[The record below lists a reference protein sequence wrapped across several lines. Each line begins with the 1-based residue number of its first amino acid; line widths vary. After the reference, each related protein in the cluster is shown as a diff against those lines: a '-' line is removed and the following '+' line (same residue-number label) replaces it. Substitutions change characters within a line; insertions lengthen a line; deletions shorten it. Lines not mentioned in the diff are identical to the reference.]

1 MAPKKKIEMKQL
13 PRENSNNVEKLIQGI
28 TNRYRVTA
36 REARDIV
43 TAVGTSASSLGNTFY
58 KDNNPL
64 KLTTTSKK
72 NNAAS
77 AKNLVK
83 QVKETAVAAV
93 TGKKGTTSAKSGGM
107 NRGYALTS
115 KSKGPVYERDLKPGT
130 SRDVKRKFSKGE
142 SIKKYLNK

>member
-1 MAPKKKIEMKQL
+1 MAMKKKIEMKQL
-13 PRENSNNVEKLIQGI
+13 PKENPNNVEKLIQGI

-43 TAVGTSASSLGNTFY
+43 TAVGTAASSLGNTYY
-58 KDNNPL
+58 KDENPL
-64 KLTTTSKK
+64 KITSTSKR

-93 TGKKGTTSAKSGGM
+93 TGKQGTTSARSGGM
-107 NRGYALTS
+107 NRGYAYTS
-115 KSKGPVYERDLKPGT
+115 KSKGPVYERDLKPGQ
-130 SRDVKRKFSKGE
+130 KRK
-142 SIKKYLNK
+142 